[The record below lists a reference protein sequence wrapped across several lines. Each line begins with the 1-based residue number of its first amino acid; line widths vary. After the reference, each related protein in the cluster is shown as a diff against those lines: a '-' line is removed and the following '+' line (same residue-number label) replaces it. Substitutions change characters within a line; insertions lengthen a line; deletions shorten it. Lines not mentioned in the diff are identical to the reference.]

1 MMFGVFILEM
11 MFWQFFLKESIKM
24 ITKIFF
30 FLFFAMLYTYSQ
42 EKIAVENL
50 VELLKTGTDSE
61 KLEAVQQLEEL
72 KKKALPAMN
81 ELIESLAIEKN
92 TKLQSAIVSAIMQID
107 NSIIPS
113 LISALK
119 RRQNFVRLAPDVS
132 GNTFHS
138 QASETLNVL
147 GYSADFPESPLAYQK
162 RHALLIGINKY
173 DNAPL
178 LSGPNFDAAEVAY
191 VLASRYG
198 FEEVTL
204 VVDTIPD
211 MVFPKNVHIEHL
223 EKVQLIVIL
232 QKLEELAK
240 KTGKKD
246 ALLFFYA
253 GHGIKNYLFPADA
266 NPKNHNTS
274 LPLLE
279 LVQKI
284 RNCDAHHSLII
295 LDCCFSG
302 SLLDQ
307 IHEAH
312 RIVGIL
318 GEAENIG
325 HEGDNLSRVFQQR
338 SFQVITSGTGKE
350 AVADQLLESQ
360 RYSTPIA
367 QGHSPFTTVLL
378 QALQGLTGRPD
389 GRQLASDLGY
399 YLNFSLVN
407 EMKDVRQVPRY
418 SSLGLGDGDFIFFP
432 AYKVLNPKLIAPLYL
447 SGKAYS
453 ELRESACYALQKF
466 ITEQPREVQTDLTRS
481 SIAHIA
487 QLLYEDNSD

>member
-1 MMFGVFILEM
+1 
-11 MFWQFFLKESIKM
+11 M
-24 ITKIFF
+24 IMKAFF
-30 FLFFAMLYTYSQ
+30 FLFFAILYAYSQ
-42 EKIAVENL
+42 EKTNVENL
-50 VELLKTGTDSE
+50 VDLLKTGTDSE
-61 KLEAVQQLEEL
+61 KLEAVHQLEKL
-72 KKKALPAMN
+72 GKKAEHAVNVLTS
-81 ELIESLAIEKN
+81 SLAIEKN
-92 TKLQSAIVSAIMQID
+92 TKLQAAIISAIMQID
-107 NSIIPS
+107 NSSIAS
-113 LISALK
+113 LISALR
-119 RRQNFVRLAPDVS
+119 RRQNFVRHAPDIS
-132 GNTFHS
+132 GNASLS
-138 QASETLNVL
+138 QTSETFQVL

-191 VLASRYG
+191 VLANRYG

-211 MVFPKNVHIEHL
+211 MLFPKNVHIEHW
-223 EKVQLIVIL
+223 EKVQHSVIL
-232 QKLEELAK
+232 QKLEELMK

-246 ALLFFYA
+246 ALFFFYA

-266 NPKNHNTS
+266 DPKDQSTC

-318 GEAENIG
+318 GEPEEIG
-325 HEGDNLSRVFQQR
+325 HEGDNLSRVFRQR
-338 SFQVITSGTGKE
+338 AFQVITSGTGKE
-350 AVADQLLESQ
+350 TVADQLLESQ
-360 RYSTPIA
+360 RYSTPVA

-407 EMKDVRQVPRY
+407 EMKDARQVPRY
-418 SSLGLGDGDFIFFP
+418 TSLGLGDGDFVFFP

-447 SGKAYS
+447 SGKTYS

-466 ITEQPREVQTDLTRS
+466 ITEQPQEVQADLTRS
-481 SIAHIA
+481 SIAHIL
-487 QLLYEDNSD
+487 QLLYDSDKE